1 MALFKTDNIKKIN
14 FEAIPEEMKN
24 IPQWFIWKH
33 GAPDKNGKLP
43 KIPHNLKGTKYISY
57 TDENNYSTFDEVKKA
72 YTNVSGVAGI
82 GFKPKGTDIT
92 IVDVDIKRDDET
104 GEVTGQLT
112 ASEKHIL
119 NAGYVETSVSGNGY
133 HAIFNHKPHESIGD
147 KVYIYDDN
155 EHQIEV
161 YHSNVSGWVAI
172 TGDIHDNRSLMNDK
186 DTSKQFMD
194 YIMDTF
200 RPKRTES
207 HTEQS
212 FNLDSFIPPRLD
224 TADVVPMWLNR
235 GGDTLRTKNVRKID
249 LWHMADEAM
258 GAYSSRSEALMAL
271 INELAY
277 YMWDNP
283 QGLSELLYGDPDWS
297 DYMHDKRPQLRED
310 EIKKA
315 IDNRIKSG
323 RIYDGQATAEEDFA
337 EFIDENRSWE
347 TLQSLRRTI
356 PQMRNEELAYMK
368 AQFEKAKEN
377 GEATGRQP
385 QTISPYRCAVLLNEV
400 IKFVILDLEENTKL
414 YMYQSDKGTYTQST
428 AIIKRIIS
436 WLEPTHNEK
445 KALDVI
451 YHLTNKADNVVKT
464 NEPHLIPVNNGVFNR
479 KTMELEPFTP
489 KYVFMTKITTDYVD
503 NPVAPVIDGWDF
515 DNWLKEI
522 ACDDTEVTTLLW
534 QVINEALN
542 GNYTRKKAIFLVGD
556 GNNAKGTFQELL
568 INLVGFNNVTSLKVN
583 EFDHDFKLSSLE
595 GKTLVIGDD
604 VPVGVNIEDSSN
616 FNSVVTGEAVNVNV
630 KNKQGYTTVYRCTV
644 IQSTNGMP
652 RFKNKSGGTNRRL
665 LIVPFNAD
673 FNGTK
678 ENPDIK
684 EKYLADKKVLEY
696 VLHKAI
702 NLNFNKFKVPRVSSE
717 MLEEFK
723 QDNDPVYDFKVTEFD
738 NWEIESVPKTI
749 VYSKY
754 KIFCEHSGYRPLSER
769 KFCRSFEAYLGKA
782 WEVGRPRY
790 YSVEKLQKKIGHF
803 EPSLLRK
810 GDQKI
815 SYVNTKL
822 KVV

>member
-14 FEAIPEEMKN
+14 FESIPDEMKN

-33 GAPDKNGKLP
+33 VDTKGNGTLQ
-43 KIPHNLKGTKYISY
+43 KIPHNLKGTQWVSY
-57 TDENNYSTFDEVKKA
+57 TKDESLSSFDEVKQA
-72 YTNVSGVAGI
+72 YHTVSGAAGV

-92 IVDVDIKRDDET
+92 IVDVDIERDKRT

-112 ASEKHIL
+112 DSEKHIL
-119 NAGYVETSVSGNGY
+119 KAGYVETSVSGNGY

-161 YHSNVSGWVAI
+161 YHSNVKGWVAI

-200 RPKRTES
+200 KPK
-207 HTEQS
+207 HTER
-212 FNLDSFIPPRLD
+212 LTGHLVDSGQLIPPD
-224 TADVVPMWLNR
+224 IPMDEVVPKWLDMGNAKLIGR
-235 GGDTLRTKNVRKID
+235 GIYKKD

-271 INELAY
+271 MRELAY
-277 YMWDNP
+277 FMWDNP
-283 QGLSELLYGDPDWS
+283 QGLSELLYGNPDWS

-315 IDNRIKSG
+315 IDDRIASG
-323 RIYDGQATAEEDFA
+323 KVFEGHINAEDEFA

-377 GEATGRQP
+377 GEAAGRQP

-400 IKFVILDLEENTKL
+400 IKFVILDMEENTKL

-489 KYVFMTKITTDYVD
+489 KYVFMTKIATDYVD
-503 NPVAPVIDGWDF
+503 SPVAPVIDGWDF

-534 QVINEALN
+534 QVINESLN

-568 INLVGFNNVTSLKVN
+568 INLVGFSNVTSLKVN

-604 VPVGVNIEDSSN
+604 VPVGVNIKDSSN

-702 NLNFNKFKVPRVSSE
+702 NLNFNKFKLPRVSSE

-738 NWEIESVPKTI
+738 NWEIESVPKTV
-749 VYSKY
+749 VYSRY
-754 KIFCEHSGYRPLSER
+754 KIFCEYSGYRPLSER
-769 KFCRSFEAYLGKA
+769 KFCRSFEVYLGKA

-790 YSVEKLQKKIGHF
+790 PSVERLQKKIGYF
-803 EPSLLRK
+803 DPTLLKK

>member
-1 MALFKTDNIKKIN
+1 MTLFKTDNIKTVN
-14 FEAIPEEMKN
+14 FEAIPDEMKN

-33 GAPDKNGKLP
+33 GQPDKNGKLP

-57 TDENNYSTFDEVKKA
+57 TDETNYCTFDEVQEA

-104 GEVTGQLT
+104 GEATGQLT

-133 HAIFNHKPHESIGD
+133 HVIFNHRPHESIGD

-161 YHSNVSGWVAI
+161 YHSNVKGWVAI
-172 TGDIHDNRSLMNDK
+172 TGDIYDNRSLMNDK

-200 RPKRTES
+200 KPKRTES

-283 QGLSELLYGDPDWS
+283 QGLSELLYGDPNWS
-297 DYMHDKRPQLRED
+297 DYMQDKRPQLRED

-315 IDNRIKSG
+315 IDERIKSG

-337 EFIDENRSWE
+337 EIINENRSWE

-356 PQMRNEELAYMK
+356 PQMRNKELAYMK

-414 YMYQSDKGTYTQST
+414 YMYQSDKGIYTQST
-428 AIIKRIIS
+428 TIIKRIIS

-451 YHLTNKADNVVKT
+451 YHLTNMADNVVKT

-489 KYVFMTKITTDYVD
+489 NYVFMTKITTDYVD
-503 NPVAPVIDGWDF
+503 NPVAPVFDGWDF
-515 DNWLKEI
+515 DSWLKEI
-522 ACDDTEVTTLLW
+522 ACNDTEVTTLLW

-738 NWEIESVPKTI
+738 DWGIESVPKAI

-754 KIFCEHSGYRPLSER
+754 RIFCEHNGYRPLSER
-769 KFCRSFEAYLGKA
+769 KFCKSFEGYLGKA

-790 YSVEKLQKKIGHF
+790 YSIEKLQEKIGHF

-815 SYVNTKL
+815 SYVNTTL

>member
-1 MALFKTDNIKKIN
+1 MALFNTDSIKKIN

-24 IPQWFIWKH
+24 IPQWFVWKH
-33 GAPDKNGKLP
+33 GSPDEKGRLG
-43 KIPHNLKGTKYISY
+43 KIPHNLKGTYRLRWSE
-57 TDENNYSTFDEVKKA
+57 ENSCSTYDEVKQA
-72 YTNVSGVAGI
+72 YNNVADIAGI
-82 GFKPKGTDIT
+82 GFKPKGTNIT
-92 IVDVDIKRDDET
+92 IIDVDIKRDKET
-104 GEVTGQLT
+104 SEVIGQLT
-112 ASEKHIL
+112 ANEKPIL
-119 NAGYVETSVSGNGY
+119 NAGYVETSVSGSGY

-155 EHQIEV
+155 ENHIEV
-161 YHSNVSGWVAI
+161 YHSNVAGWVAI
-172 TGDIHDNRSLMNDK
+172 TGDIYDNHSQMDNK

-194 YIMDTF
+194 YIEGTF
-200 RPKRTES
+200 KPKRKES

-212 FNLDSFIPPRLD
+212 INLDSFTPPELD
-224 TADVVPMWLNR
+224 IDEVVPMWLNK
-235 GGDTLRTKNVRKID
+235 GGAMLRTRGVRKID
-249 LWHMADEAM
+249 LWHMAAEAM
-258 GAYSSRSEALMAL
+258 EAYSTRSEALMAL

-283 QGLSELLYGDPDWS
+283 QGLSELLYSNPDWS
-297 DYMHDKRPQLRED
+297 DYMHDKRAQLRED
-310 EIKKA
+310 EINEA
-315 IDNRIKSG
+315 IDDRIKEG
-323 RIYDGQATAEEDFA
+323 RIYDGRATAEEDFA
-337 EFIDENRSWE
+337 EIIKENRNWE
-347 TLQSLRRTI
+347 TLQSLRHTI
-356 PQMRNEELAYMK
+356 PQMRNKELAYMK
-368 AQFEKAKEN
+368 AKFEKAKEN

-385 QTISPYRCAVLLNEV
+385 QSISPYRCAVLLNDV
-400 IKFVILDLEENTKL
+400 IKFVILELDENTKL
-414 YMYQSDKGTYTQST
+414 YMYQSDEGIYTQSA

-445 KALDVI
+445 KAQDVI
-451 YHLTNKADNVVKT
+451 YHLSNMADSVVKT

-479 KTMELEPFTP
+479 KTMKLEPFTP
-489 KYVFMTKITTDYVD
+489 NHVFMTKITTDYVD

-515 DNWLKEI
+515 DRWLKEI
-522 ACDDTEVTTLLW
+522 ACNDTEVTTLLW

-568 INLVGFNNVTSLKVN
+568 TNLVGFNNVTSLKVN
-583 EFDHDFKLSSLE
+583 EFDHDFKLSALE

-616 FNSVVTGEAVNVNV
+616 FNSVVTGELVNVNV
-630 KNKQGYTTVYRCTV
+630 KNKQGYTTAYRCTV

-684 EKYLADKKVLEY
+684 EKYLANKKVLEY

-702 NLNFNKFKVPRVSSE
+702 NLDFNKFKVPRVSEE

-738 NWEIESVPKTI
+738 NWGVENVPKTI

-754 KIFCEHSGYRPLSER
+754 RIFCEHNGYRPLSER
-769 KFCRSFEAYLGKA
+769 KFCKSFEAHLSKA

-790 YSVEKLQKKIGHF
+790 YSVEKLKEKIGYF
-803 EPSLLRK
+803 DPTLLSK
-810 GDQKI
+810 GDQRI
-815 SYVNTKL
+815 SYVNTTL